1 MEWYESLFLQAC
13 AHVMTLAKIAQPRTP
28 QGALK
33 LNVTSTYELV
43 EAYQRGVT
51 LAFNAKE
58 LQQHFVEGADCALLI
73 LTSEHQFTS
82 TLQDIKRQHDVV
94 LSASLGTKIRSS
106 DFATYHVDVALIRAT
121 KAGAMD
127 IAH

>member
-1 MEWYESLFLQAC
+1 VEWYESLFLQAC
-13 AHVMTLAKIAQPRTP
+13 AHVMNQAKIAQRRAPH
-28 QGALK
+28 GALN
-33 LNVTSTYELV
+33 LNVTSTHELV
-43 EAYQRGVT
+43 EAYQRGVA
-51 LAFNAKE
+51 LAFNPKE
-58 LQQHFVEGADCALLI
+58 LQQHFAEGADCALLV
-73 LTSEHQFTS
+73 LTSEHQFAS

-94 LSASLGTKIRSS
+94 LSATLGTTVRSS